1 MVIDKNRQQFLLM
14 NLDAIISNHW
24 LLSRECLVTFY
35 QRKKK
40 DKQQQQLTVVL
51 AEYCPQKMVLG
62 SVIPSLGQ
70 RSVIIWKDNRENVST
85 QLLAGDVSLK
95 ISQWENW
102 AFEVKKKKKGGVGI
116 YSREREECWGQ
127 SLSSTSECSS
137 SGVENEAIITWST
150 REENTNL
157 IVLPFIYIA
166 LHFIGKLFIA
176 TKWALKLWHGWS
188 PVPAVTVSKKRGE
201 FGLLP
206 VMKHLSLLHLP

>member
-14 NLDAIISNHW
+14 KLDAIISNHW

-95 ISQWENW
+95 ISQRENW
-102 AFEVKKKKKGGVGI
+102 AFEVKKKKKKGRRWYIFTWVWRVLRSESFKHFRMLLFWCG
-116 YSREREECWGQ
+116 EWGHY
-127 SLSSTSECSS
+127 
-137 SGVENEAIITWST
+137 NMKY
-150 REENTNL
+150 
-157 IVLPFIYIA
+157 P
-166 LHFIGKLFIA
+166 
-176 TKWALKLWHGWS
+176 
-188 PVPAVTVSKKRGE
+188 RGE
-201 FGLLP
+201 YEPHCSAF
-206 VMKHLSLLHLP
+206 HLHCFAFYW